1 MWHNMSHKNT
11 EQVSAHRV
19 LTGRMPV
26 KWRFI
31 ARWHI
36 LCFKYEHIRLIKMNL
51 NYPYQGGPDMMQLD
65 ELRKD
70 NELLNAIDW
79 NMTPEEA
86 VRLYLEWGNN
96 WTRGNYVIR
105 SKNDVSYYFT
115 VYAWEDPPVI
125 YLIRRNSEEAV
136 ELAKIPLPEDLKKGF
151 LEETGH
157 NKGVYSLDGKIKT
170 WLKSQLVH

>member
-1 MWHNMSHKNT
+1 
-11 EQVSAHRV
+11 
-19 LTGRMPV
+19 
-26 KWRFI
+26 
-31 ARWHI
+31 
-36 LCFKYEHIRLIKMNL
+36 
-51 NYPYQGGPDMMQLD
+51 MMQLD
-65 ELRKD
+65 ELRQN

-136 ELAKIPLPEDLKKGF
+136 ELAKIPLPEELKKSF